1 MIPSPSS
8 RDLSKQTAWRSVQ
21 KKNKEK
27 SVALLASARES
38 LLTYRQ
44 LAKIDTEDGGVIRF
58 EFGGCKVQNLPSF
71 AEFWNETARSASTLR

>member
-44 LAKIDTEDGGVIRF
+44 LAKIDTEDGGVTRF
-58 EFGGCKVQNLPSF
+58 FVATFKTCQVLPNFGTRQR
-71 AEFWNETARSASTLR
+71 TAQAR